1 MSYINIIL
9 IVLLSILII
18 LAILILI
25 LIIKKTNV
33 SNTETSNI
41 DENKIRETINS
52 SFTQLQSF
60 LLASINTKLDAF
72 ESKIKELSTN
82 LKDVNDESKNINE
95 QQYKYLTELI
105 DNKFLYLSDN
115 IIKNINYQF
124 ENTNKLLEEKIK
136 ALEKITKERMD
147 TINNS
152 VNDRLIEI
160 EKAVDEKLEE
170 TLNEKLKQSFS
181 SVLDSMTQVN
191 VAVGEIKNMTKEV
204 SSLRNVL
211 TISKTRGVV
220 GEVILG
226 NLIKEILT
234 TDQYAENVIT
244 KKGSS
249 KPVEFAIKMPGSN
262 NDTVF
267 MPVDSKFPLE
277 DYKRI
282 KEAQEEGDKDKLQE
296 NKKSLKNKIKDYAK
310 DIHEKYIDVP
320 YTTDFGIMFLAT
332 EGLYAEAADMG
343 LVEEL
348 QRDYRV
354 VLVSPSTF
362 QALLNALQVGFK
374 TVSIQKKS
382 VEISKLLVLVKK
394 EFDNFASVLAKT
406 QESLD
411 KASIN
416 LETLVGTRTRQLQK
430 QLNKIET
437 NGYIEDENDV
447 LKED

>member
-9 IVLLSILII
+9 IVLLSILIV

-60 LLASINTKLDAF
+60 LLASINAKLDTF

-82 LKDVNDESKNINE
+82 LKDANDESKNINE

-115 IIKNINYQF
+115 IIKNISYQS

-296 NKKSLKNKIKDYAK
+296 NRKSLKNKIKDYAK

>member
-18 LAILILI
+18 LAVLILI

-52 SFTQLQSF
+52 SFTQLQNF
-60 LLASINTKLDAF
+60 LLTSINAKLDAF

-82 LKDVNDESKNINE
+82 LKDANNESKNINE
-95 QQYKYLTELI
+95 QQYKSLTELI

-191 VAVGEIKNMTKEV
+191 IAVGEIKNMTKEV

-234 TDQYAENVIT
+234 TNQYVENVIT

-262 NDTVF
+262 SDTVF

-296 NKKSLKNKIKDYAK
+296 NRKSLKNKIKDYAK

-382 VEISKLLVLVKK
+382 VEISKLLILVKK

-437 NGYIEDENDV
+437 NGYIEDENDA